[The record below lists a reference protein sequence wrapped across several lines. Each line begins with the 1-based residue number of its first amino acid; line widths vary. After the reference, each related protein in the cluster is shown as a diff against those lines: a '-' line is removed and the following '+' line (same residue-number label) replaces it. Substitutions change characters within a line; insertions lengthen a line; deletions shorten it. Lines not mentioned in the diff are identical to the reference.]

1 MINKNISDDEGFAKL
16 SAPAAVLFCLL
27 IPHYNSHGKQNGG
40 PGYIKDE
47 ICPRVPYLTVDNL
60 PGYLKEISDN
70 TSVKWFEFNGRR
82 WIHSLKF
89 LSDHQKLEVSK
100 LGEDKLPDYST
111 TSPRLLDDYSTTSRK
126 QVVHEVE
133 VEVEEK
139 AKGSRRLEEPVDNSE
154 PEYPPFDSVTPEK
167 EKAAL
172 KEKTKKLEEKNSP
185 PGDDNKELRDL
196 MAKVKTKYPKMPID
210 TWYGKNMRAHPLAI
224 IHVLKSLL
232 KNGDGLASED
242 PPLLL
247 AYIQTALN
255 VEIGKY
261 NARDSESEHE
271 IRKKPIPGEMQT
283 IGKILAQVGA

>member
-1 MINKNISDDEGFAKL
+1 MARPEHQGRMINKNISDDEGFAKL

-172 KEKTKKLEEKNSP
+172 KEKPKKQERNP
-185 PGDDNKELRDL
+185 DTTELQAL
-196 MAKVKTKYPKMPID
+196 VNQVKARHPRLAIE

-232 KNGDGLASED
+232 KNGDDAD
-242 PPLLL
+242 YPF
-247 AYIQTALN
+247 AYLQKALD
-255 VEIGKY
+255 VENGKY
-261 NARDSESEHE
+261 TARDSEAEHE
-271 IRKKPIPGEMQT
+271 ARKKPIPGEMQT